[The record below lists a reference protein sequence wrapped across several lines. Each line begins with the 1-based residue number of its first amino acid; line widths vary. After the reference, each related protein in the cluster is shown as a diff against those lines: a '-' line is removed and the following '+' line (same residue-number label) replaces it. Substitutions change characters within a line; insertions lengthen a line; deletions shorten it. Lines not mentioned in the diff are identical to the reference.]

1 MDHLGSVKR
10 IDILFGGRR
19 VSSISGQISRLWSV
33 DEWLK
38 GIGEVMTHRCILLE
52 RRAHALIGKNVE
64 GDIYIYNVTGI
75 ETLCIEC
82 NIVI

>member
-1 MDHLGSVKR
+1 
-10 IDILFGGRR
+10 
-19 VSSISGQISRLWSV
+19 
-33 DEWLK
+33 
-38 GIGEVMTHRCILLE
+38 MTHRCILLE

-82 NIVI
+82 NIVIQRYDVFEAINEP